1 MIITEWVVM
10 MVMTSVVP
18 MGLWLVW
25 WRSATLG
32 MWTDIAGGNQVDKM
46 VVKMMVVVT
55 DLWMEW
61 MLEIDRG
68 GGGGSSEVEG
78 VGNLGRIFIMD
89 MDIFE

>member
-46 VVKMMVVVT
+46 VVKMMVAV
-55 DLWMEW
+55 ME
-61 MLEIDRG
+61 
-68 GGGGSSEVEG
+68 
-78 VGNLGRIFIMD
+78 
-89 MDIFE
+89 